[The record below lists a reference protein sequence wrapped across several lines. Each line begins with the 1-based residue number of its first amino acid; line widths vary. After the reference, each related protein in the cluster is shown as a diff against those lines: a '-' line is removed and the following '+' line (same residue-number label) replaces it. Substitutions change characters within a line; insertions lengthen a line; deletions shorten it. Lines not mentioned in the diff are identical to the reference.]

1 MPGDQTQ
8 LVGHSARVYILD
20 IAKLQH
26 YYDSASRCTDW
37 AWQRAIKTVDEADVP
52 ATRNRDTPAGYAMIK
67 LATRF
72 RRRLLAATTMADYR
86 ILQEQFPNVY
96 AAYGLF
102 VSNGPDKFSLE
113 ANLLTDRDVAEIAMR
128 ANMSYRAVQIYESLF
143 FNVRDKLTKPDY
155 ILNCVIRPV
164 LAAGTS
170 DMTTDI
176 MWKIYAYYFGE
187 HVLYA
192 VQSTV
197 TNPTRAQSVE
207 GVGAALRDDVVNTMC
222 MQAAIA
228 AKTLRVTD
236 KNQLRVLDMFAA
248 YLEIAKEN
256 SMAGRA
262 QDTLMHAIQTMVEHL
277 PIGIGRQAL
286 LTSSPNTKAYDHSA
300 IELTVGELSQV
311 TVYGD
316 VPGRDELLDMSFESI
331 HAANATLLTQQQTG

>member
-1 MPGDQTQ
+1 
-8 LVGHSARVYILD
+8 
-20 IAKLQH
+20 
-26 YYDSASRCTDW
+26 
-37 AWQRAIKTVDEADVP
+37 
-52 ATRNRDTPAGYAMIK
+52 MIK

-72 RRRLLAATTMADYR
+72 RRRLLAAVTMAEFR
-86 ILQEQFPNVY
+86 VLQEQYPNMY
-96 AAYGLF
+96 TAYGLF
-102 VSNGPDKFSLE
+102 VSTSTDKFSLE
-113 ANLLTDRDVAEIAMR
+113 ANLLTDRHITEIALR
-128 ANMSYRAVQIYESLF
+128 ANMSHRAVQIYERLF

-164 LAAGTS
+164 LDAGTA

-187 HVLYA
+187 HVLSA

-197 TNPTRAQSVE
+197 TNPARAQTVE
-207 GVGAALRDDVVNTMC
+207 GVGAVLRDDVVNTMC

-236 KNQLRVLDMFAA
+236 RNQLRVLDMFAS

-262 QDTLMHAIQTMVEHL
+262 QDTLMHAIQSMVEHL
-277 PIGIGRQAL
+277 PIGIGRQGL
-286 LTSSPNTKAYDHSA
+286 LTSQPNMRAYDHSA

-316 VPGRDELLDMSFESI
+316 VPGRDELLDMSFGSI